1 MDYQHLLKA
10 AQAGDEKA
18 AAKLLEPHR
27 TFIKNYLMKRVRSPE
42 DCEDLVQEVFI
53 RAVLHLD
60 SFRGECRIEHWLL
73 RITVNLLKNYYR
85 SLQSSSRTVSLED
98 EYEDFEEKLHGSDDP
113 ECLYSTVEEKVL
125 IEQWLEMAKK
135 ACHEMEFRV
144 IWMYYRCESMEE
156 VAQVLQIPAASA
168 WSYFRRGRAQ
178 LLSYVFEHAPEFLGG
193 QAAIQKAIDQVQA
206 SPNPADRL
214 SQKELESLANPH
226 RKRMALQSAC
236 LKLAKYLEGEW

>member
-1 MDYQHLLKA
+1 MDDQHLLKA

-27 TFIKNYLMKRVRSPE
+27 SFIKNYLMKRVRSAE

-53 RAVLHLD
+53 RAVLYLN

-73 RITVNLLKNYYR
+73 RIAVNLLKNYYR
-85 SLQSSSRTVSLED
+85 SLQSSSRIVSLED
-98 EYEDFEEKLHGSDDP
+98 EFEDFEEMLHGNDDP

-125 IEQWLEMAKK
+125 IEQWLEMARK

-178 LLSYVFEHAPEFLGG
+178 LLSYLFEHAPDFLGG
-193 QAAIQKAIDQVQA
+193 QEAIRKAIDQAQS

-226 RKRMALQSAC
+226 RKRMAFQSAC
-236 LKLAKYLEGEW
+236 LKIARHLEGEG

>member
-1 MDYQHLLKA
+1 MDDQHLLKA

-27 TFIKNYLMKRVRSPE
+27 NFIKNYLMKRVRAAE
-42 DCEDLVQEVFI
+42 DGEDLVQEVFI
-53 RAVLHLD
+53 RAVQHLD

-73 RITVNLLKNYYR
+73 RIAVNLLKNYYR

-98 EYEDFEEKLHGSDDP
+98 EFEEKLHGSDDP

-125 IEQWLEMAKK
+125 MEQWLEMAKK
-135 ACHEMEFRV
+135 ACHETEFRV

-156 VAQVLQIPAASA
+156 VAQVLQIPVPSA

-178 LLSYVFEHAPEFLGG
+178 LLSYLFEHAPEFLGG
-193 QAAIQKAIDQVQA
+193 QAAIRKAIDQAQA

-236 LKLAKYLEGEW
+236 LKFAKYLEGER